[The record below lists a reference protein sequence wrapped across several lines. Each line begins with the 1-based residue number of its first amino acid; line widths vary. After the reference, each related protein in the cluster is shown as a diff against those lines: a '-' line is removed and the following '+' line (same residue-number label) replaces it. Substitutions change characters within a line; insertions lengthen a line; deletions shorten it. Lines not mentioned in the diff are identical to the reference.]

1 MHLLKVAPW
10 GGGEEDKLFT
20 SLDQIQCCVYHE
32 INFKFP
38 INSNVSCGH
47 NTSQS
52 FSSTVS
58 ADMLENTGQMS
69 QFKPE
74 PKICQLQS
82 NSMDDITNGSS
93 K

>member
-1 MHLLKVAPW
+1 MQLLKVATW
-10 GGGEEDKLFT
+10 GGGEEVKLFT
-20 SLDQIQCCVYHE
+20 SLDQIQCYVYHE
-32 INFKFP
+32 INFKVP
-38 INSNVSCGH
+38 INSNVSCEH

-58 ADMLENTGQMS
+58 ADTLESTGQTS
-69 QFKPE
+69 QFEPE

-82 NSMDDITNGSS
+82 NSMDDGTNGSS